1 MVNPLTRFGKVATA
15 GIFAP
20 LVLSSGNPTEAIES
34 NKVNPQIIN
43 PDQPTTLVERG
54 SRSPLF
60 NNPATLIAETPRGA
74 IANRQG
80 GRFQFENG
88 EEGSRIIRDTQTRAI
103 DTARDAQRRIDENN
117 ANIGRRNQRIQ
128 EGVGG
133 LSGRN
138 PLDFIK

>member
-1 MVNPLTRFGKVATA
+1 MANPLARFGTVATA
-15 GIFAP
+15 GILAP

-60 NNPATLIAETPRGA
+60 NNPATLVAETPRDA

-88 EEGSRIIRDTQTRAI
+88 EEGSRIITDTQTRAI
-103 DTARDAQRRIDENN
+103 DTARDAQRRKERALND
-117 ANIGRRNQRIQ
+117 IG
-128 EGVGG
+128 G
-133 LSGRN
+133 
-138 PLDFIK
+138 PLDLDSIINSD